1 MITDQAKEYLYNR
14 KDGSSSIIVQSKI
27 RNLQQEEIY
36 TRKTIKEKE
45 KEFKQKQE
53 ELELQQTELE
63 KMQNGNRRFWM
74 INLQVQVRNQ
84 NYTASSFCDLDSV
97 KSEQINDHTENRKK
111 NTIKKS

>member
-1 MITDQAKEYLYNR
+1 MIADQAKEYLYNR

-36 TRKTIKEKE
+36 ARKTIKEKE

-74 INLQVQVRNQ
+74 INVQVEVRN
-84 NYTASSFCDLDSV
+84 
-97 KSEQINDHTENRKK
+97 
-111 NTIKKS
+111 